1 MIAEIVARHEPG
13 PCADAIARWWDRH
26 PESFAVARDPAGDV
40 GAFVQILELG
50 DVDQAVLAADPVTR
64 PWTDSLRDHPPA
76 PDDQVLVMRR
86 WLGAESG
93 ERR

>member
-40 GAFVQILELG
+40 GAFVQILEP
-50 DVDQAVLAADPVTR
+50 ATSTR
-64 PWTDSLRDHPPA
+64 PCWPRTR
-76 PDDQVLVMRR
+76 
-86 WLGAESG
+86 
-93 ERR
+93 